1 MEASRQVEENTM
13 REDTK
18 TKYVKRRNGERG
30 STLVEFSITGAVFL
44 LAFFGVLDFGRLLWT
59 HNALADAARQGA
71 RHAVS
76 SSVTSTTAIKNMV
89 VYGNPDGGTTPI
101 VSGLTL
107 SNVEIVYDNVG
118 LGRGTAT
125 IKIKGHR
132 FKFAA
137 LFFGVDIAMPDYQ
150 TTLTGETMGFA
161 PPKI

>member
-1 MEASRQVEENTM
+1 M
-13 REDTK
+13 REEIRNN
-18 TKYVKRRNGERG
+18 RRRHRSNERG
-30 STLVEFSITGAVFL
+30 STLVEFSITGAIFL
-44 LAFFGVLDFGRLLWT
+44 LALFGVLDFGRLLWT
-59 HNALADAARQGA
+59 HNALADAARHGA

-76 SSVTSTTAIKNMV
+76 SSVTSTAAIKNMV
-89 VYGNPDGGTTPI
+89 VYGNPNGGTNPV
-101 VSGLTL
+101 VSGLTA

-125 IKIKGHR
+125 IKIKGHH

-137 LFFGVDIAMPDYQ
+137 LFFGVDMLMPDYQ

>member
-1 MEASRQVEENTM
+1 M

-18 TKYVKRRNGERG
+18 TKHVKRRNGERG

-107 SNVEIVYDNVG
+107 NNVEIIYDNVG
-118 LGRGTAT
+118 LGHGTAT
-125 IKIKGHR
+125 IKIKGHH

-137 LFFGVDIAMPDYQ
+137 LFFGVDITMPDYQ